1 MCHPNVNVQLQVNQL
16 DPSYDRVDGDGRA
29 QPCAITRRAATTMNN
44 VVEHVER
51 CACQPDQSLQG
62 IQTQTKGGAVPMNG
76 GAELWTPES
85 TRHVRS
91 DNQVNPFGTR
101 QPRGCHTSATRRGVQ
116 QLTCT
121 HVRLPRRSIWHPSP
135 TRWTHARHATVCP
148 NNCSVHT
155 YDYQ

>member
-91 DNQVNPFGTR
+91 DKQVNPFGTR
-101 QPRGCHTSATRRGVQ
+101 QPHGGHTPATRRYVQ
-116 QLTCT
+116 TVAVYT
-121 HVRLPRRSIWHPSP
+121 RTTISRSNWT
-135 TRWTHARHATVCP
+135 TRHIM
-148 NNCSVHT
+148 S
-155 YDYQ
+155 